1 MRELNL
7 LDSAPKAN
15 RIIQEGWRKEENKI
29 IAKQYGKEFF
39 DGDRVNGYGGY
50 YYDGRWKKVVEKLK
64 QVYGINENSS
74 VLDIGCGKGFLL
86 HDLQDMIPGIK
97 VAGIDISEYA
107 INKALDKLGIH
118 TMKQRTGKQ
127 ESELTEE
134 ELEEAKIIE
143 EQAREK
149 VLPHMIIGSCE
160 KLPYPDKSFDVVLA
174 INTIHNL
181 PEEKCFKAIKEI
193 MRVCKP
199 NGKMFIQVDA
209 YKTEEEKKRMQ
220 YWILTAE
227 TFKSA
232 DEWIAFYQQAGYTGD
247 YYWTVF

>member
-7 LDSAPKAN
+7 LDSYPKAT

-64 QVYGINENSS
+64 QVYGINSNSS

-86 HDLQDMIPGIK
+86 HDLLDMIPGIK

-118 TMKQRTGKQ
+118 TMKQITGKQ
-127 ESELTEE
+127 ENELTAE
-134 ELEEAKIIE
+134 ELEKAKIIE
-143 EQAREK
+143 EQARSK
-149 VLPHMIIGSCE
+149 ILPHMIIGSCE

-181 PEEKCFKAIKEI
+181 PEDKCLLAIKEM
-193 MRVCKP
+193 MRVCKG
-199 NGKMFIQVDA
+199 NNIFIQVDA
-209 YKTEEEKKRMQ
+209 HRNEEEKTRMQ
-220 YWILTAE
+220 HWILTAE

-232 DEWIAFYQQAGYTGD
+232 DEWVNFYKQAGYDGD

>member
-1 MRELNL
+1 MRKIDL
-7 LDSAPKAN
+7 LQVPQIE
-15 RIIQEGWRKEENKI
+15 RIIKEGWRTEKNKL

-64 QVYGINENSS
+64 QFYGINENSS

-86 HDLQDMIPGIK
+86 YDLLDMIPGIK
-97 VAGIDISEYA
+97 VSGIDISEYA

-118 TMKQRTGKQ
+118 KMKEKTGKQ
-127 ESELTEE
+127 ELELTPE
-134 ELEEAKIIE
+134 ELEEAKKIE
-143 EQAREK
+143 EQARNK
-149 VLPHMIIGSCE
+149 VLPHLIIGSCE

-181 PEEKCFKAIKEI
+181 PEDKCKQAIQEMK
-193 MRVCKP
+193 RVCKP
-199 NGKMFIQVDA
+199 QGHIFIQVDA
-209 YKTEEEKKRMQ
+209 YKTEEDKTRMQ

-227 TFKSA
+227 TMLS
-232 DEWIAFYQQAGYTGD
+232 EEGWLEFYKEAGFDGD
-247 YYWTVF
+247 YFWTIF